1 MTLRWNPLALVTH
14 NQIRL
19 PRIVHHAAHVALGL
33 PFAFLPIP
41 LWARALLAA
50 LFAAYMKRVWIDWH
64 RTSGRLLHLWVPYEL
79 DLPDFIADLG
89 FTLLGAILPPPIWWL
104 AYYPLSVVSD
114 P

>member
-1 MTLRWNPLALVTH
+1 MTLRWNPLALVKH
-14 NQIRL
+14 NQVTL
-19 PRIVHHAAHVALGL
+19 PRIVHHFAHVALGVPLWVL
-33 PFAFLPIP
+33 PVP
-41 LWARALLAA
+41 LWARVVLAVLVA
-50 LFAAYMKRVWIDWH
+50 SYAKRVWIDWH

-79 DLPDFIADLG
+79 NVADFIADLG